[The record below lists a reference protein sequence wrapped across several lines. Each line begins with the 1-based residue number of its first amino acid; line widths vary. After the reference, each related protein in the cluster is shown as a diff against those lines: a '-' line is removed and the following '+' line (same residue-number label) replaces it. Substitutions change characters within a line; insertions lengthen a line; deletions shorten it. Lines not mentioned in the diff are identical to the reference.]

1 MILIIIS
8 LLYFCEL
15 RANRGKMGEKKQLKT
30 KSRLKQVYHEK
41 FDGIMQYHCL
51 LFFLLLLPSHLEKT
65 DLN

>member
-41 FDGIMQYHCL
+41 FDGIMQYL
-51 LFFLLLLPSHLEKT
+51 S
-65 DLN
+65 